1 MANLGKCLLFYLKYA
16 AEMERLY
23 EAEEPK
29 VEGLL
34 NPDQVLEKIKLVG
47 DTANRE
53 VAEFLE
59 TCAPRIE
66 EHFRAISTVQ
76 RTRIKDMWG
85 LNFKVAPKK
94 ATGRQF
100 AVGVQ
105 IDSNRAA
112 VIPWVWCRGGRRA
125 EDEVLRI
132 LGRGIK
138 SDKLL
143 GWDSGAVGLVEI
155 KIHIPERLEEPVE
168 CDSLVAQVQKAFAS
182 FTEQDVEAIDGITSN
197 RGEA

>member
-1 MANLGKCLLFYLKYA
+1 MVMANLGKCMLFYLKYA

-29 VEGLL
+29 VEGLP
-34 NPDQVLEKIKLVG
+34 NPDRVLEKIKLVG

-59 TCAPRIE
+59 TCVPGIE

-85 LNFKVAPKK
+85 LHFKVAPKK

-100 AVGVQ
+100 
-105 IDSNRAA
+105 
-112 VIPWVWCRGGRRA
+112 
-125 EDEVLRI
+125 
-132 LGRGIK
+132 
-138 SDKLL
+138 
-143 GWDSGAVGLVEI
+143 
-155 KIHIPERLEEPVE
+155 
-168 CDSLVAQVQKAFAS
+168 
-182 FTEQDVEAIDGITSN
+182 
-197 RGEA
+197 